1 MRRGVTTRRQRPRRA
16 PGRGRPCGA
25 LAKPVFRWG
34 AGSLATENRK
44 REGGAAW
51 RFREPGL
58 ASEAC
63 VGNQGKVDACSTKA
77 LLEIALMGASLAV
90 LGRKW
95 QPIPAFLPIE
105 FHGQRSLACCSP
117 WGLKS
122 KTRLSD

>member
-63 VGNQGKVDACSTKA
+63 VGNQGKVDDCSTKA
-77 LLEIALMGASLAV
+77 LLLLFTTVLQPGLLLLLFSL
-90 LGRKW
+90 
-95 QPIPAFLPIE
+95 E
-105 FHGQRSLACCSP
+105 YCSP
-117 WGLKS
+117 DSG
-122 KTRLSD
+122 D